1 LAAIE
6 GLRMALLDL
15 DMVQALEVLIG
26 ALLDLDME

>member
-1 LAAIE
+1 VAIE

-15 DMVQALEVLIG
+15 DMVQTLEVLIG